1 MKKRRYVVMGAGEV
15 GLHLAT
21 TLSLAGHDVVVIEVD
36 AERRARIE
44 EDLDVA
50 VVAGNGAHVPVLE
63 SARVEDCDLFLAVS
77 SSDEA
82 NLAASVLA
90 RRLGARRIAVRV
102 GVAEDITTH
111 RQLYEDVFA
120 ADLLLSTQLLA
131 TTEILNHILGHTTVA
146 VEYLAQGR
154 VQLRKIH
161 LEADSPLTEQ
171 PLHAVQLPAG
181 CLVVAYFRGDEL
193 IIPSGDDRALAG
205 DDALI
210 LGSSEV
216 IGSVERL
223 VSSRPLDRKTVV
235 IAGGGTTGM
244 TVAESLAVH
253 GDHGRV
259 ERIKLIERERWRAR
273 EVAAALPSV
282 EVLHGDAT
290 DIALLRAES
299 VGEAQAFVALTGQD
313 ERNLMASLLAQELGV
328 PQVVA
333 LVQRGETSVLW
344 RKLGLMQ
351 VVSPRA
357 IAYRRIQDYI
367 ENDYSANIVSLR
379 QGKAQ
384 VLERVLAAESPAAGV
399 TLAEF
404 NPPRGVIIGAVA
416 RGDRVFVPR
425 GKDRLAAG
433 DTVVLFVKQDE
444 MPTVNLLFP
453 GRATSGHPSGLS

>member
-1 MKKRRYVVMGAGEV
+1 MEM
-15 GLHLAT
+15 
-21 TLSLAGHDVVVIEVD
+21 
-36 AERRARIE
+36 
-44 EDLDVA
+44 
-50 VVAGNGAHVPVLE
+50 P
-63 SARVEDCDLFLAVS
+63 
-77 SSDEA
+77 
-82 NLAASVLA
+82 
-90 RRLGARRIAVRV
+90 
-102 GVAEDITTH
+102 
-111 RQLYEDVFA
+111 
-120 ADLLLSTQLLA
+120 
-131 TTEILNHILGHTTVA
+131 
-146 VEYLAQGR
+146 
-154 VQLRKIH
+154 
-161 LEADSPLTEQ
+161 
-171 PLHAVQLPAG
+171 
-181 CLVVAYFRGDEL
+181 
-193 IIPSGDDRALAG
+193 
-205 DDALI
+205 
-210 LGSSEV
+210 
-216 IGSVERL
+216 
-223 VSSRPLDRKTVV
+223 
-235 IAGGGTTGM
+235 
-244 TVAESLAVH
+244 
-253 GDHGRV
+253 
-259 ERIKLIERERWRAR
+259 
-273 EVAAALPSV
+273 
-282 EVLHGDAT
+282 